1 MNISQPTTNPEL
13 QFFFGQDSFK
23 SGYSQSYNETPR
35 NEVQTTTFT
44 TDDQQYEVEVV
55 NYVDTGV
62 AETTP
67 VPDNDAAMYEDI
79 IAGADDDDYEEL
91 VTPVL
96 YDVPRT
102 ATHTLNGEPA
112 PEPAPESAYDNQ
124 AALNVGSYSDTMAY
138 SYVEGSTI
146 HFV

>member
-13 QFFFGQDSFK
+13 QFFFGQGSFE

-35 NEVQTTTFT
+35 NEEQTTTFT

-102 ATHTLNGEPA
+102 ATHTLNR
-112 PEPAPESAYDNQ
+112 EPAPESAYDNQ
-124 AALNVGSYSDTMAY
+124 AALKCR
-138 SYVEGSTI
+138 ELQ
-146 HFV
+146 

>member
-1 MNISQPTTNPEL
+1 M
-13 QFFFGQDSFK
+13 
-23 SGYSQSYNETPR
+23 
-35 NEVQTTTFT
+35 
-44 TDDQQYEVEVV
+44 EVV

-102 ATHTLNGEPA
+102 ATHTLNREPT
-112 PEPAPESAYDNQ
+112 PVSAMITR
-124 AALNVGSYSDTMAY
+124 LP
-138 SYVEGSTI
+138 
-146 HFV
+146 

>member
-13 QFFFGQDSFK
+13 QFFFGQGSFE

-35 NEVQTTTFT
+35 NEEQTTTFT

-96 YDVPRT
+96 YDVTRT
-102 ATHTLNGEPA
+102 ATHTLNR
-112 PEPAPESAYDNQ
+112 EPAPESAYDNQ
-124 AALNVGSYSDTMAY
+124 AALKCR
-138 SYVEGSTI
+138 ELQ
-146 HFV
+146 